1 MALTIKENH
10 GVYSVVGSLDETTAT
25 NFQMYFENILNTS
38 DTLTI
43 DIGNIEEINTN
54 GINAIKTLYVNAKTT
69 DKHLL
74 IIGNVSEHIYNSLQT
89 IKIAA

>member
-10 GVYSVVGSLDETTAT
+10 GVYSVVGSLNATTAT

-43 DIGNIEEINTN
+43 DIENIEEIDYN
-54 GINAIKTLYVNAKTT
+54 GVNAIKILYVNAKTT